1 MRDHGHVCWQPV
13 GQGLINMLTT
23 CKAVAQVL
31 VLEISDGRDNQ
42 EKYS

>member
-13 GQGLINMLTT
+13 GQGFINMLTT
-23 CKAVAQVL
+23 CQAVAQVL
-31 VLEISDGRDNQ
+31 VLEISDGKDNQ